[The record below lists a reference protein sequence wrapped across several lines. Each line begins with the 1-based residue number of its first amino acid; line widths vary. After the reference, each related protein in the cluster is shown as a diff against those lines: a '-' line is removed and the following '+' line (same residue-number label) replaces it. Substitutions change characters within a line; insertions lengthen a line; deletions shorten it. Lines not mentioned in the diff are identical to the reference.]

1 MFYRSILLT
10 YAVRFP
16 EINYIQGMSDLLA
29 PLLFTL
35 RDEPLA
41 YWCFTELMKQTL
53 FCQSEQRKSVMEI
66 QLDYLRELIR
76 LFVPEV
82 FSLFKKKSFSEF
94 YPNNLSGKVQNSIR
108 TSFQ

>member
-1 MFYRSILLT
+1 LLT

-82 FSLFKKKSFSEF
+82 FFLPKLGENFSFRNNFELVFGSVSE
-94 YPNNLSGKVQNSIR
+94 LI
-108 TSFQ
+108 